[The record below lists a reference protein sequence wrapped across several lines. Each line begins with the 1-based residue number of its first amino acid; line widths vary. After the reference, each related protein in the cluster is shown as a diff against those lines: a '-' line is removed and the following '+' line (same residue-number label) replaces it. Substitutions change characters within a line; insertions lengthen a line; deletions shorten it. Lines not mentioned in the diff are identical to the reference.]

1 MLPSLCPGDGDD
13 PGRVGVSC
21 RPSGGLA
28 PIHRAYLPLAGSIG
42 TRIVAR
48 LYSEWPLRGRLR
60 TALPADCRRAP
71 GRWRACRQVDAGR
84 SRQWQAPARKVR
96 CSDER

>member
-1 MLPSLCPGDGDD
+1 MLPSLCPVMAAIPPVSRFPVATAG
-13 PGRVGVSC
+13 GRASNQQV
-21 RPSGGLA
+21 
-28 PIHRAYLPLAGSIG
+28 YLPLAGSIG

>member
-1 MLPSLCPGDGDD
+1 MLPSLCPAMSAIPSVSRD
-13 PGRVGVSC
+13 PGRRGRGS
-21 RPSGGLA
+21 PPNELA
-28 PIHRAYLPLAGSIG
+28 HLPLAGSIG
-42 TRIVAR
+42 CRIVAR